1 MFVYPRL
8 GSEKVTAPTSSPKAQ
23 KPSQTTVPET
33 CDALKLRPSGSVGY
47 STILWLYYCIIY
59 STLMVKIWENDDMLI

>member
-1 MFVYPRL
+1 MRDAQEIHL
-8 GSEKVTAPTSSPKAQ
+8 ALMKESPKTITNHCGL
-23 KPSQTTVPET
+23 SVPET